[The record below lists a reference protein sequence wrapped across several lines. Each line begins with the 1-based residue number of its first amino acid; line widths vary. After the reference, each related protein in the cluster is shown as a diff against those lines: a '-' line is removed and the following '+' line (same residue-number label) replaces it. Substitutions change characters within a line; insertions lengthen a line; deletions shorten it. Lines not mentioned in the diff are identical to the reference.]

1 MTMPSDMLHPDEALR
16 LVLDDLP
23 PPRLEEVALADAL
36 GRALP
41 EAVLARLD
49 QPPFD
54 KSAMDGFAFAAPD
67 GGALCDS
74 MGGAAGL
81 GGAAGSAAAAGA
93 AGRLWRVVLLV
104 AAGAEAGAPLG
115 PGECAKIMTGAPLPA
130 GANAVQ
136 RVEWT
141 EGAGL
146 DADGHDLVRF
156 TKPETVSNVICR
168 GENQRSGSVLIG
180 PRVLGAQDIGILASD
195 GQARIRVARRPVVG
209 VVSTGDELRSPGEEL
224 GKAAIYDSNGPA
236 LAAQAAAAGAEVR
249 RYGIARDE
257 AGALESLLGRAL
269 DECDMVLVSGGVSMG
284 DFDYVP
290 KTLEK
295 LGVRRVF
302 HKIAMKPGKPTFYG
316 RRGPTSV
323 FGLPG
328 NPVSTFVNFEFL
340 VKAQLYRRMGLAYE
354 PRLVAATLAQDLV
367 RRECDRVEY
376 FPMRLDREADR
387 VGERALPLAYRGS
400 SMLSILAEA
409 DCLVRVEIGTSV
421 IKEGSLVLARLLRP

>member
-16 LVLDDLP
+16 LVLEDLP
-23 PPRLEEVALADAL
+23 PPRLEEVGLAEAL

-41 EAVLARLD
+41 AAVLARLD

-54 KSAMDGFAFAAPD
+54 KSAMDGFAFAAPSSPLV
-67 GGALCDS
+67 A
-74 MGGAAGL
+74 GGAAA
-81 GGAAGSAAAAGA
+81 GAGDAAAAGV
-93 AGRLWRVVLLV
+93 WRVVSLV

-115 PGECAKIMTGAPLPA
+115 PGDCARIMTGAPLPA

-141 EGAGL
+141 EDAGR
-146 DADGHDLVRF
+146 DEAGHDFVRF
-156 TKPETVSNVICR
+156 TKPETVSNVIAR
-168 GENQRSGSVLIG
+168 GENQRAGSVLIG
-180 PRVLGAQDIGILASD
+180 PRVLGPQDIGILASD
-195 GQARIRVARRPVVG
+195 GQARVSVARRPVVG
-209 VVSTGDELRSPGEEL
+209 IVSTGDELRAPGTEL

-257 AGALESLLGRAL
+257 AGALEALLGPAL
-269 DECDMVLVSGGVSMG
+269 DECDIVLVSGGVSMG

-295 LGVRRVF
+295 LGVKRVF

-340 VKAQLYRRMGLAYE
+340 VKAQLYRRMGLGYE

-367 RRECDRVEY
+367 RRECDRVEF
-376 FPMRLDREADR
+376 FPMRLDRSAGR
-387 VGERALPLAYRGS
+387 GRERALPLAYKGS

-409 DCLVRVEIGTSV
+409 DCLVRVEIGTSA
-421 IKEGSLVLARLLRP
+421 IKEGGLVLARLLRA

>member
-1 MTMPSDMLHPDEALR
+1 MTMPSEMLHPDEALR

-23 PPRLEEVALADAL
+23 APRLEEVALADAL

-41 EAVLARLD
+41 EAVMARLD

-54 KSAMDGFAFAAPD
+54 KSAMDGFAFAASFGAVAE
-67 GGALCDS
+67 GGAGAGQARVAAS
-74 MGGAAGL
+74 GGP
-81 GGAAGSAAAAGA
+81 
-93 AGRLWRVVLLV
+93 WRVVSLV
-104 AAGAEAGAPLG
+104 AAGAEAGVPLG
-115 PGECAKIMTGAPLPA
+115 PGECARIMTGAPLPE
-130 GANAVQ
+130 GATAVQ

-141 EGAGL
+141 EAAGS
-146 DADGHDLVRF
+146 DAEGRELVRF
-156 TKPETVSNVICR
+156 TKPEPVSNVIGR

-180 PRVLGAQDIGILASD
+180 PRILGPQDIGILASD
-195 GQARIRVARRPVVG
+195 GQALVRVARRPVVG
-209 VVSTGDELRSPGEEL
+209 VVSTGDELRNPGEEL

-257 AGALESLLGRAL
+257 AGALEALLGRAL
-269 DECDMVLVSGGVSMG
+269 DDCDIVLVSGGVSMG

-290 KTLEK
+290 RTLEK
-295 LGVRRVF
+295 LGVKRVF

-316 RRGPTSV
+316 RRGSASV

-340 VKAQLYRRMGLAYE
+340 VKAQLYRRMGLGYE
-354 PRLVAATLAQDLV
+354 PRIVAATLAQDLV
-367 RRECDRVEY
+367 RRECDRVEF
-376 FPMRLDREADR
+376 FPMSLDRSAGR
-387 VGERALPLAYRGS
+387 GGERALPLAYKGS

-409 DCLVRVEIGTSV
+409 DCLVRAEIGTSA